1 MTISTQPVDHP
12 AELVTIDQLKISTD
26 DTVLVPN
33 LALTIKPGERV
44 GLIGESGSGKSLTAL
59 SLMGLLPDELNAQGN
74 VSIRNI
80 CDDILNTPD
89 RELSKMRG
97 RRVSMVFQEPMSALN
112 PLMKVGKQIAE
123 VLLQHGTVGSRK
135 EAQQRVRKLIE
146 DVHLPDPPRIMR
158 SYPYQLSGGQ
168 RQRVMLAI
176 AFANDPELI
185 ICDEPTT
192 ALDVTV
198 QRQVLDLLDDAV
210 RSRSASL
217 LFVSHDLGV
226 IAEVCDR
233 VMVMQ
238 QGRIVESGTVRD
250 VLTAPQHEYTR
261 RLLSASKLE
270 ELKEDTPGRSPH
282 IEASTTETPQPQP
295 IIQVRNLTR
304 TFSTGQHRVDAL
316 KDINLE
322 VAAGDRVGIV
332 GESGSGK
339 TTLLKI
345 LAGLDR
351 PTAGEIEVC
360 GVDVRRA
367 SHRGL
372 KPLRQRLQIVF
383 QDPMGSL
390 DPRMNIQ
397 EIIEEPL
404 LRTRRDTPNAKVRQE
419 LVQESLEAVELP
431 PDVISRYPH
440 QFSGGQR
447 QRISIARALITNPDV
462 LIADEPVSAL
472 DVSVQAQ
479 VLKLLNALVEDRG
492 MTLLMVSHDLSVVRH
507 ICRHVAVMRQGEI
520 VEAGDTE
527 EVYRNPTHD
536 YTRRLLEAVPSLDQ
550 IIRNRV

>member
-1 MTISTQPVDHP
+1 MTVPTQQT
-12 AELVTIDQLKISTD
+12 AASELVTIDQLQISTD
-26 DTVLVPN
+26 DTILVPP
-33 LALTIKPGERV
+33 LDLTIKSGERV

-59 SLMGLLPDELNAQGN
+59 SLMGLLPDELNAEGD
-74 VSIRNI
+74 VSIRDI
-80 CDDILNTPD
+80 CTDILRTPD

-97 RRVSMVFQEPMSALN
+97 HRVSMVFQEPMTALN

-123 VLLQHGTVGSRK
+123 VLLQHGTVKSRQD
-135 EAQQRVRKLIE
+135 ARRRVQSLIE

-198 QRQVLDLLDDAV
+198 QRQVLELLDDAV
-210 RSRSASL
+210 RKRGTSL

-233 VMVMQ
+233 VLVMKN
-238 QGRIVESGTVRD
+238 GHIVESGPVRE
-250 VLTAPQHEYTR
+250 VLTTPQHEYTR
-261 RLLSASKLE
+261 RLLNASKLD
-270 ELKEDTPGRSPH
+270 ELQEDASELTPHTDTQAKEAP
-282 IEASTTETPQPQP
+282 EQQP
-295 IIQVRNLTR
+295 IIQVRDLSR
-304 TFSTGQHRVDAL
+304 TFSSGRHRVEAL
-316 KDINLE
+316 KDIDLE
-322 VAAGDRVGIV
+322 VAPGDRVGIV

-351 PTAGEIEVC
+351 PTSGEIDVC

-367 SHRGL
+367 GHRGL
-372 KPLRQRLQIVF
+372 KPLRQRLQIIF

-397 EIIEEPL
+397 QIVEEPL
-404 LRTRRDTPNAKVRQE
+404 LQDRRNTPNAQRRQA
-419 LVQESLEAVELP
+419 LVQESLEAVEIP
-431 PDVISRYPH
+431 PDAVSRYPH

-447 QRISIARALITNPDV
+447 QRISIARALITDPDV

-507 ICRHVAVMRQGEI
+507 ICRKVAVMRHGQV
-520 VEAGDTE
+520 VEAGETE
-527 EVYRNPTHD
+527 QVYRNPTHD
-536 YTRRLLEAVPSLDQ
+536 YTRRLLEAIPSLDQ
-550 IIRNRV
+550 IIENRG

>member
-1 MTISTQPVDHP
+1 MTDPTNQTAAP
-12 AELVTIDQLKISTD
+12 ELVTIDQLQISTD
-26 DTVLVPN
+26 DALLVPP
-33 LALTIKPGERV
+33 LYLTIKSGERV

-59 SLMGLLPDELNAQGN
+59 SLMGLLPDELNAQGE
-74 VSIRNI
+74 VSIRDM
-80 CDDILNTPD
+80 CTDILRTPD

-97 RRVSMVFQEPMSALN
+97 HRVSMVFQEPMTALN

-123 VLLQHGTVGSRK
+123 VLLQHGTVKSRQD
-135 EAQQRVRKLIE
+135 ARRRVHSLIE

-198 QRQVLDLLDDAV
+198 QRQVLELLDDAV
-210 RSRSASL
+210 RKRGTSL

-233 VMVMQ
+233 VLVMKN
-238 QGRIVESGTVRD
+238 GHIVESGPVHE
-250 VLTAPQHEYTR
+250 VLTTPQHEYTR
-261 RLLSASKLE
+261 RLLNASKLD
-270 ELKEDTPGRSPH
+270 ELQEDASEHIPRTDTQEKEV
-282 IEASTTETPQPQP
+282 PQQQP
-295 IIQVRNLTR
+295 IIQVRDLSR
-304 TFSTGQHRVDAL
+304 TFSSGRHRVEAL
-316 KDINLE
+316 KDIDLE
-322 VAAGDRVGIV
+322 IAPGDRVGIV

-351 PTAGEIEVC
+351 PTSGEIDVC

-367 SHRGL
+367 GHRGL
-372 KPLRQRLQIVF
+372 KPLRQRLQIIF

-397 EIIEEPL
+397 QIVEEPL
-404 LRTRRDTPNAKVRQE
+404 IQDRRNTPNPQRRQA
-419 LVQESLEAVELP
+419 LVKESLEAVEIP
-431 PDVISRYPH
+431 PDAISRYPH

-447 QRISIARALITNPDV
+447 QRISIARALITDPDV

-479 VLKLLNALVEDRG
+479 VLKLLNTLVEDRG

-507 ICRHVAVMRQGEI
+507 ICRKVAVMRHGQV
-520 VEAGDTE
+520 VEAGETE
-527 EVYRNPTHD
+527 QVYRNPTHD
-536 YTRRLLEAVPSLDQ
+536 YTRRLLEAIPSLDQ
-550 IIRNRV
+550 IIENRG

>member
-1 MTISTQPVDHP
+1 MTVPTHQTAAP
-12 AELVTIDQLKISTD
+12 ELVTIDQLQISTD
-26 DTVLVPN
+26 DTMLVPP
-33 LALTIKPGERV
+33 LDLTIKAGERV

-59 SLMGLLPDELNAQGN
+59 SLMGLLPDELNAEGDI
-74 VSIRNI
+74 SIRDI
-80 CDDILNTPD
+80 CTDILRTPD

-97 RRVSMVFQEPMSALN
+97 HRVSMVFQEPMTALN

-123 VLLQHGTVGSRK
+123 VLLQHGTVKSRQA
-135 EAQQRVRKLIE
+135 AQRRVHSVIE

-198 QRQVLDLLDDAV
+198 QRQVLELLDDAV
-210 RSRSASL
+210 RKRGTSL

-233 VMVMQ
+233 VLVMKN
-238 QGRIVESGTVRD
+238 GHIVESGPVHE
-250 VLTAPQHEYTR
+250 VLTTPQHEYTR
-261 RLLSASKLE
+261 RLLNASKLD
-270 ELKEDTPGRSPH
+270 ELQEDASELIPHPDMLAKEIP
-282 IEASTTETPQPQP
+282 EQQP
-295 IIQVRNLTR
+295 IIQVRDLSR
-304 TFSTGQHRVDAL
+304 TFNSGRHRVEAL
-316 KDINLE
+316 KSIDLE
-322 VAAGDRVGIV
+322 VAPGDRVGIV

-351 PTAGEIEVC
+351 PTSGEIDVC

-367 SHRGL
+367 GHRGL
-372 KPLRQRLQIVF
+372 KPLRQRLQIIF

-397 EIIEEPL
+397 QIVEEPL
-404 LRTRRDTPNAKVRQE
+404 IQDRRNTPNAQRRQI
-419 LVQESLEAVELP
+419 LVKESLEAVEIP
-431 PDVISRYPH
+431 PDAISRYPH

-447 QRISIARALITNPDV
+447 QRISIARALITDPDV

-507 ICRHVAVMRQGEI
+507 ICRKVAVMRHGQV
-520 VEAGDTE
+520 VEAGETE
-527 EVYRNPTHD
+527 QVYRNPTHD
-536 YTRRLLEAVPSLDQ
+536 YTRRLLEAIPSLDQ
-550 IIRNRV
+550 IIKNRG

>member
-12 AELVTIDQLKISTD
+12 ELVTIDQLKISTD

-210 RSRSASL
+210 RSRGASL

-270 ELKEDTPGRSPH
+270 ELKEDTPGRPPH

-295 IIQVRNLTR
+295 IIQVRSLTR
-304 TFSTGQHRVDAL
+304 TFSTGQHRVNAL

-431 PDVISRYPH
+431 PDVIPRYPH

-527 EVYRNPTHD
+527 QVYRNPTHD

>member
-1 MTISTQPVDHP
+1 MTVPTHQTAAP
-12 AELVTIDQLKISTD
+12 ELVTIDQLQISTD
-26 DTVLVPN
+26 DTMLVPP
-33 LALTIKPGERV
+33 LDLTIKAGERV

-59 SLMGLLPDELNAQGN
+59 SLMGLLPDELNAEGDI
-74 VSIRNI
+74 SIRDI
-80 CDDILNTPD
+80 CTDILRTPD

-97 RRVSMVFQEPMSALN
+97 HRVSMVFQEPMTALN

-123 VLLQHGTVGSRK
+123 VLLQHGTVKSRQ
-135 EAQQRVRKLIE
+135 ATQRRVHSVIE

-198 QRQVLDLLDDAV
+198 QRQVLELLDDAV
-210 RSRSASL
+210 RKRGTSL

-233 VMVMQ
+233 VLVMKN
-238 QGRIVESGTVRD
+238 GHIVESGPVHE
-250 VLTAPQHEYTR
+250 VLTTPQHEYTR
-261 RLLSASKLE
+261 RLLNASKLD
-270 ELKEDTPGRSPH
+270 ELQEDASELIPHPDMLAKEIP
-282 IEASTTETPQPQP
+282 EQQP
-295 IIQVRNLTR
+295 IIQVRDLSR
-304 TFSTGQHRVDAL
+304 TFNSGRHRVEAL
-316 KDINLE
+316 KSIDLE
-322 VAAGDRVGIV
+322 VAPGDRVGIV

-351 PTAGEIEVC
+351 PTSGEIDVC

-367 SHRGL
+367 GHRGL
-372 KPLRQRLQIVF
+372 KPLRQRLQIIF

-397 EIIEEPL
+397 QIVEEPL
-404 LRTRRDTPNAKVRQE
+404 IQDRRNTPNAQRRQI
-419 LVQESLEAVELP
+419 LVKESLEAVEIP
-431 PDVISRYPH
+431 PDAISRYPH

-447 QRISIARALITNPDV
+447 QRISIARALITDPDV

-507 ICRHVAVMRQGEI
+507 ICRKVAVMRHGQV
-520 VEAGDTE
+520 VEAGETE
-527 EVYRNPTHD
+527 QVYRNPTHD
-536 YTRRLLEAVPSLDQ
+536 YTRRLLEAIPSLDQ
-550 IIRNRV
+550 IIKNRG

>member
-1 MTISTQPVDHP
+1 MTVPTHQTTSP
-12 AELVTIDQLKISTD
+12 ELVTIDQLQISTD
-26 DTVLVPN
+26 DTMLVPP
-33 LALTIKPGERV
+33 LDLVIKSGERV

-59 SLMGLLPDELNAQGN
+59 SLMGLLPDELHAEGDI
-74 VSIRNI
+74 SIRDI
-80 CDDILNTPD
+80 CKDILRTPD

-97 RRVSMVFQEPMSALN
+97 HRVSMVFQEPMTALN

-123 VLLQHGTVGSRK
+123 VLLQHGTVKSRQ
-135 EAQQRVRKLIE
+135 EAQRRVRSLIE

-176 AFANDPELI
+176 AFANDPKLI

-210 RSRSASL
+210 RRRGTSL

-233 VMVMQ
+233 VLVMKN
-238 QGRIVESGTVRD
+238 GHIVEAGPVQE
-250 VLTAPQHEYTR
+250 VLTTPQHEYTR
-261 RLLSASKLE
+261 RLLNASNLD
-270 ELKEDTPGRSPH
+270 ELQKDTSELIPHPDTLAKEVP
-282 IEASTTETPQPQP
+282 EQQP
-295 IIQVRNLTR
+295 IIQVRNLSR
-304 TFSTGQHRVDAL
+304 TFSSGRHRVEAL
-316 KDINLE
+316 KDIDLE
-322 VAAGDRVGIV
+322 VTPGDRVGIV

-351 PTAGEIEVC
+351 PTSGEIDVC

-367 SHRGL
+367 GHRGL
-372 KPLRQRLQIVF
+372 KPLRQRLQIIF

-397 EIIEEPL
+397 QIVEEPL
-404 LRTRRDTPNAKVRQE
+404 IQDRRNTPNAERRQT
-419 LVQESLEAVELP
+419 LVKESLEAVEIP
-431 PDVISRYPH
+431 PDALSRYPH

-447 QRISIARALITNPDV
+447 QRISIARALITDPDV

-507 ICRHVAVMRQGEI
+507 ICRKVAVMRHGQV
-520 VEAGDTE
+520 VEAGETE
-527 EVYRNPTHD
+527 QVYRNPTHD
-536 YTRRLLEAVPSLDQ
+536 YTRRLLEAIPSLDQ
-550 IIRNRV
+550 IIKNRG